1 MRMLAFCKRNLKE
14 ILRDPLNLAFGL
26 GFSLVLLL
34 LLSAIGASAPV
45 PMFQLDQLAP
55 GVTVFGLAFLTL
67 FSATLMAKDR
77 QSALFLRLYTTPM
90 EGRDFILGYTLPLL
104 PIGLMQGV
112 ICYLA
117 AFCMGLPITLSVL
130 LAVLMLLPIALLFI
144 GMGLIFGS
152 ILTDKQAGGIC
163 GALITNLTA
172 WLSGIWFDPAM
183 VGGVFATIADVL
195 PFSHG
200 VDLVRL
206 ALAGDI
212 GAMVPHL
219 LVVLGYALVLLML
232 GGWIFV
238 HRQEKAF

>member
-1 MRMLAFCKRNLKE
+1 MTSKTFLPKRGLVRYQLKSFWW
-14 ILRDPLNLAFGL
+14 LSALYG
-26 GFSLVLLL
+26 LLL
-34 LLSAIGASAPV
+34 FLFGPFTLLNEDK
-45 PMFQLDQLAP
+45 QWLLR
-55 GVTVFGLAFLTL
+55 TV
-67 FSATLMAKDR
+67 
-77 QSALFLRLYTTPM
+77 LRRPEQAGQELYSQ
-90 EGRDFILGYTLPLL
+90 F
-104 PIGLMQGV
+104 
-112 ICYLA
+112 
-117 AFCMGLPITLSVL
+117 
-130 LAVLMLLPIALLFI
+130 AVLMLLPIALLFI